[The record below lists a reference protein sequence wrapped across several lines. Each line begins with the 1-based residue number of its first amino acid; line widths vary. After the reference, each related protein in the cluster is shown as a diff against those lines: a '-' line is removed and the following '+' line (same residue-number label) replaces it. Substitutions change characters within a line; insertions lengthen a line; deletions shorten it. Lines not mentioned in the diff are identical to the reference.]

1 MASTG
6 RKNMFGSV
14 RTKRSLAAAALL
26 TAGVMATTS
35 LPAQAFSPHSE
46 TGVTATTIKLGIT
59 LPLTGAAAP
68 GYNKV
73 GQAMQ
78 AYFNYVNDNG
88 GVYGRK
94 VQLVIKDD
102 GYLLTNAVAKT
113 YDLVLKDKVFAT
125 VGQLGTSN
133 NLAIASG
140 VNLGRRGI
148 PSLFVNTGFSGF
160 ADAKNFPT
168 TYPLFP
174 SYYMEAKIMA
184 SYIKENFA
192 GKKLALIYQDDD
204 FGTDALA
211 GFKAAGLNFDLKIP
225 YASGSQSAA
234 VGAGWIGKLKAAGSE
249 VTVMFGVTSATG
261 PALGAAAQLGFKT
274 QWILGSVGGD
284 ATTLKALGVPAAVL
298 TGARG
303 ASFVPSPTDASDE
316 YIKMFQDVNTKYNAS
331 AVFDNN
337 VLIGMNTAMMTVQA
351 LRAAGKNPTRASL
364 MAGIAAKGSTFASAA
379 FSPLGYSSSSHV
391 GYSGYWFGTYNSSGA
406 MLPEGGK
413 YALYTTD
420 SGAGDVVK
428 STYKR
433 SAMPAKGLPNNS

>member
-1 MASTG
+1 
-6 RKNMFGSV
+6 MFGSV
-14 RTKRSLAAAALL
+14 RTKRSLVAAALL
-26 TAGVMATTS
+26 TAGVMASTS

-46 TGVTATTIKLGIT
+46 IGVTATTIKLGIT

-88 GVYGRK
+88 GVNGRK

-102 GYLLTNAVAKT
+102 GYLPTNAVAKT
-113 YDLVLKDKVFAT
+113 NELVLKDKVFAT
-125 VGQLGTSN
+125 VGQLGTAN

-160 ADAKNFPT
+160 ADSKKFPT
-168 TYPLFP
+168 TYALFP

-184 SYIKENFA
+184 AYIKENFA

-204 FGTDALA
+204 FGSDALA
-211 GFKAAGLNFDLKIP
+211 GFKAAGLKFDLAIP

-249 VTVMFGVTSATG
+249 VTVMFGVSSATG

-284 ATTLKALGVPAAVL
+284 ATTLKALGVPATVL

-303 ASFVPSPTDASDE
+303 ASFVPSPADATDE
-316 YIKMFQDVNTKYNAS
+316 YVKMFQDVNTKYNKA

-351 LRAAGKNPTRASL
+351 LRAGGKNLTRASL
-364 MAGIAAKGSTFASAA
+364 MAGLEAKGSTFASAA
-379 FSPLGYSSSSHV
+379 FSPIGYSKSSHI
-391 GYSGYWFGTYNSSGA
+391 GYNGYWFGTYNSSGA
-406 MLPEGGK
+406 MLPDGGK
-413 YALYTTD
+413 YVLYTTD
-420 SGAGDVVK
+420 SGAGDVAK

-433 SAMPAKGLPNNS
+433 PAMPAKGLPNNS